1 MDLKKFHFV
10 QRFFEQVEKYK
21 DREALRHKVE
31 NQWVSVSW
39 EELGQEVLKIART
52 LVFSGI
58 EIQDKIG
65 IFSTNTPK
73 WTMID
78 VGASAIRACA
88 VPIYPTSTPEMAKH
102 IVDDAQIK
110 ILFVGAQQQYDVAWE
125 IRESCPSLQKIVAID
140 DKIVLK
146 DEEMSVHLSRF
157 LNLPESEKL
166 TQEVQKRI
174 DSKQISDIYT
184 IIYTSGTTGRPK
196 GVIIDYENVAYQMI
210 NHDATLKVEE
220 GKLSLSFLPL
230 SHVFERIWTAYVLH
244 KGVVNC
250 YLEDTTKVAE
260 VLKEV
265 KPHYMCVVPRLLE
278 KIYAKVYQGVTISN
292 LIKRLIFSFSV
303 RSGKQMLKVRQKNKK
318 PSFLL
323 QKSFNFADK
332 VVFQK
337 LRNAL
342 GGNVEMLPCGGANL
356 ETSIGKFFQ
365 AIGVNVLL
373 GYGMTET
380 TATVCFWSDKPNFK
394 SVGKI
399 LPNIEVKIGENNEI
413 LIKGGSITKGYYNN
427 PEETQKTFTADGFL
441 RTGDAGDLD
450 KEGNLY
456 FIERIKEL
464 MKTSTGRYIAP
475 QQIEGKIG
483 KDSFIEQI
491 VVIAEGRNFVSALI
505 VPNFDSLNEYAKEL
519 GMKFKNNLEMIKSKE
534 IIEMIEKRLQRWQR
548 EMPDYQQIRKFTLL
562 ANPFSVDRNELTP
575 TLKFKR
581 KIIDKNYQKEIEAMY
596 S

>member
-31 NQWVSVSW
+31 NQWVSISW

-52 LVFSGI
+52 LIFSGI

-78 VGASAIRACA
+78 VGTSAIRACA
-88 VPIYPTSTPEMAKH
+88 IPIYPTSTPEMSKH

-146 DEEMSVHLSRF
+146 DQEMSVHLSRF
-157 LNLPESEKL
+157 LNLPESKKL

-174 DSKQISDIYT
+174 DNKQILDIYT

-196 GVIIDYENVAYQMI
+196 GVIVDYENVAYQMI
-210 NHDATLKVEE
+210 NHDATLKVKE

-230 SHVFERIWTAYVLH
+230 SHVFERIWTAYILH
-244 KGVVNC
+244 KGVINC

-260 VLKEV
+260 ALKEV

-278 KIYAKVYQGVTISN
+278 KIYAKVYQGVTTSN

-303 RSGKQMLKVRQKNKK
+303 KSGKQMLKVRQKNKK

-332 VVFQK
+332 VVFEK

-342 GGNVEMLPCGGANL
+342 GGNIEMIPCGGANL

-380 TATVCFWSDKPNFK
+380 TATVCFWSEKLNFK

-427 PEETQKTFTADGFL
+427 PEETQKSFTADGFL
-441 RTGDAGDLD
+441 KTGDAGNLD

-456 FIERIKEL
+456 FTERIKEL

-505 VPNFDSLNEYAKEL
+505 VPNFDSLNEYVKEL
-519 GMKFKNNLEMIKSKE
+519 GMKFENNLEMIKSQE

-548 EMPDYQQIRKFTLL
+548 EMPDYQQIKKFTLL
-562 ANPFSVDRNELTP
+562 ANPFSVDKNELTP

-596 S
+596 F